1 MDSLS
6 LKILN
11 SGYVTPYK
19 QLPFNQGKFKYKV
32 IGNVFEANGIL
43 VPEGLRSSVRGDHVY
58 HSADECLSHDD
69 RESAQIVNGRVLYA
83 GHLMLHYGH
92 FITEGLGRLYPL
104 IKSIEFDRIAFLPF
118 VFGGSLFPDA
128 LSDYHHFI
136 FSSLGISLEQ
146 IFIIREVTCFD
157 ELWVPSHAW
166 PINSTAHPIMSCI
179 YRQIRSFSAASY
191 AAFEEMLPKKLYISR
206 SKNLRSKYSHII
218 EKVFQECGFSVVTL
232 EEYPF
237 QEQINLLGK
246 AKCLAGFSGS
256 GLHNIVFCR
265 PKTSLIEI
273 TDSRGRL
280 GQPLPMQVAA
290 NAIDSRKSLVID
302 HEMDVE
308 LIKQCVI
315 RFLNS

>member
-32 IGNVFEANGIL
+32 IGNVFEANGTL
-43 VPEGLRSSVRGDHVY
+43 VSEGLRPSLRGDHVY

-69 RESAQIVNGRVLYA
+69 RESAQIVDGRVLYA

-104 IKSIEFDRIAFLPF
+104 IMSIEFERIAFLPF
-118 VFGGSLFPDA
+118 VFGGSSFPNA
-128 LSDYHHFI
+128 LSDYHLFI
-136 FSSLGISLEQ
+136 FSSLGISLEK

-157 ELWVPSHAW
+157 QLWVPSHAW
-166 PINSTAHPIMSCI
+166 PINSTAHPTMACI
-179 YRQIRSFSAASY
+179 YGQIRSFCAASY
-191 AAFEEMLPKKLYISR
+191 PAFEEILPKKLYISR
-206 SKNLRSKYSHII
+206 LKNLRSKHNNTI
-218 EKVFQECGFSVVTL
+218 EKVFQECGFSIVSL
-232 EEYPF
+232 EEYSF
-237 QEQINLLGK
+237 REQIKLLGQ
-246 AKCLAGFSGS
+246 AHCLAGFSGS
-256 GLHNIVFCR
+256 GLHNIVFCH
-265 PKTSLIEI
+265 PTTSVIEI

-280 GQPLPMQVAA
+280 GEPLPMQVAA
-290 NAIDSRKSLVID
+290 NTIDFRTSLVID
-302 HEMDVE
+302 HEMDVN
-308 LIKQCVI
+308 LIKQAVL